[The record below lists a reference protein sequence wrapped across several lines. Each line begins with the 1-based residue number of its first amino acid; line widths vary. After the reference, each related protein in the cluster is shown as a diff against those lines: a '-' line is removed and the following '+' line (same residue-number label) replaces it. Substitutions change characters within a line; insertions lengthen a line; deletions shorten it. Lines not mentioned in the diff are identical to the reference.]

1 MAGQTTYGFTP
12 PRGLAGTLL
21 DIANLKDIDSRVNAE
36 TEVDVMLFGM
46 GAVQGP
52 NPGVDVLVPT
62 DASTPDE
69 FEGIVMTGHTQ
80 QMTMTGE
87 VNIYPAQTVGIL
99 RWGRAWARV
108 EDGITPI
115 YGEPLFL
122 IIDGPDA
129 GLFTNDD
136 GGGDNMA
143 INGRFYGGLGN
154 GNIAPIELYTPIAQ
168 Q

>member
-46 GAVQGP
+46 GAVQGN

-62 DASTPDE
+62 DASTPE
-69 FEGIVMTGHTQ
+69 QFEAIVMTGHTQ
-80 QMTMTGE
+80 QMTMGGE
-87 VNIYPAQTVGIL
+87 VHVYPAQTVGIL

-108 EDGITPI
+108 VDGVTPA
-115 YGEPLFL
+115 YGEPVFL
-122 IIDGPDA
+122 VIDGDDA
-129 GLFTNDD
+129 GWFTNDD

-143 INGRFYGGLGN
+143 INGRFYGGLGT
-154 GNIAPIELYTPIAQ
+154 GNIAPIELYTPNAQ
-168 Q
+168 

>member
-1 MAGQTTYGFTP
+1 MSGQLTYSFTP

-21 DIANLKDIDSRVNAE
+21 DIANLKDIDSRVNGE
-36 TEVDVMLFGM
+36 TEVDAMRFGM
-46 GAVQGP
+46 GAVQGDS
-52 NPGVDVLVPT
+52 PGTSVVVPT
-62 DASTPDE
+62 SASTLDE

-87 VNIYPAQTVGIL
+87 VHVYPAQTVGIL

-108 EDGITPI
+108 ADGIIPE

-122 IIDGPDA
+122 IITGAEA

-136 GGGDNMA
+136 GGGTNMA
-143 INGRFYGGLGN
+143 LNGRFYGGLGT
-154 GNIAPIELYTPIAQ
+154 GSVAPVELYTPVVQ
-168 Q
+168 

>member
-1 MAGQTTYGFTP
+1 MGGQLTYGYTP

-21 DIANLKDIDSRVNAE
+21 DLANLKDIDSRVNGE
-36 TEVDVMLFGM
+36 TDVNAMLFGM
-46 GAVQGP
+46 GAVQGM

-62 DASTPDE
+62 DASTVE
-69 FEGIVMTGHTQ
+69 QFEGIVMTGHTQ

-87 VNIYPAQTVGIL
+87 VNVYPAQTVGIL

-108 EDGITPI
+108 VPGVIPA
-115 YGEPLFL
+115 YGEPVFL
-122 IIDGPDA
+122 VIDGDDA

-143 INGRFYGGLGN
+143 INGRFYGGLGT
-154 GNIAPIELYTPIAQ
+154 GDVAPIELYTPIAQ
-168 Q
+168 